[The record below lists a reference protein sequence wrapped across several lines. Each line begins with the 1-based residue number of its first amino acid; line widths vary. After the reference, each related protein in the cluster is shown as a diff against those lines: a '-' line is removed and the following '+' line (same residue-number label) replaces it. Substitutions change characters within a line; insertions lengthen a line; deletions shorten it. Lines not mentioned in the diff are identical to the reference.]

1 MRQLRERGVYRTPN
15 GKEYVACAGILG
27 FYLLYSLSRGVSGI
41 PAYVIDVTGRIV
53 SATQPTPWNSEQLT
67 DTGRTFL
74 EMFATPRRQAGELS
88 PTLVG
93 ECEPLHQG
101 S

>member
-1 MRQLRERGVYRTPN
+1 MRQLRERGIYRTPN
-15 GKEYVACAGILG
+15 GKEFVACAGILG
-27 FYLLYSLSRGVSGI
+27 FYLLYSLSGGVSGI

-53 SATQPTPWNSEQLT
+53 SATQPTPWYSEQLS

-74 EMFATPRRQAGELS
+74 EIFATPRKQAGQSS
-88 PTLVG
+88 PTYVIV
-93 ECEPLHQG
+93 CETLYPG